1 MAHSEE
7 MKSIWRSANAVTFD
21 VDSTVIQEEGIDEL
35 AKFCGKE
42 KEVAALTNQA
52 MQGNVTFR
60 QSLVERLN
68 IIKPNLMQIN
78 RFLAS
83 HPLKLSPGIKTL
95 ITALQIHKKQVFLVS
110 GGFHCLIAPVAS
122 SLNIPLENIFAN
134 RLKFYFT
141 GEYAGFDE
149 DQPTAENG
157 GKAKV
162 IRYLKEGKGFQTI
175 VHIGD
180 GATDLETTPIVD
192 LFIGYG
198 GNVIRESVKSKSS
211 WFITNFDELVN
222 ILETQTV

>member
-1 MAHSEE
+1 MESDLS
-7 MKSIWRSANAVTFD
+7 KLKLIWKNADAVTFD

-35 AKFCGKE
+35 AKFCNKE
-42 KEVAALTNQA
+42 KDVAALTNRA
-52 MQGNVTFR
+52 MQGNMTFR

-68 IIKPNLMQIN
+68 IIQPSFVQIKQ
-78 RFLAS
+78 FLAS
-83 HPLKLSPGIKTL
+83 HPLKLSPGIKLLIETL
-95 ITALQIHKKQVFLVS
+95 QMNKKQVFLVS
-110 GGFHCLIAPVAS
+110 GGFRSLIVPVATA
-122 SLNIPLENIFAN
+122 LDIPLENIFAN

-162 IRYLKEGKGFQTI
+162 ISYLKKDKGFKTI

-180 GATDLETTPIVD
+180 GATDLETVTVAD

-198 GNVIRESVKSKSS
+198 GNVTRESIKEQSP
-211 WFITNFDELVN
+211 WFITDFNELVN
-222 ILETQTV
+222 ILFL